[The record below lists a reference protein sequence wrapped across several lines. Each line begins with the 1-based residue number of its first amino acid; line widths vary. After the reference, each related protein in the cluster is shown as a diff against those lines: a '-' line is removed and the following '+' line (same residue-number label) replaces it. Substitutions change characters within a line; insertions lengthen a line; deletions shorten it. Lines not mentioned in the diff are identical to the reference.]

1 MWLAKLAE
9 LIDGG
14 MLKVL
19 WLKEAAKHMNVVRPT
34 HRGKIV
40 TELAD

>member
-1 MWLAKLAE
+1 MWLAMLAE

-14 MLKVL
+14 TLKVL
-19 WLKEAAKHMNVVRPT
+19 WLKEAAKHMKCCRAPIE
-34 HRGKIV
+34 GKIV

>member
-1 MWLAKLAE
+1 MWLAMLAE

-14 MLKVL
+14 TLKVL
-19 WLKEAAKHMNVVRPT
+19 WLKEAAKHMKCCRAPIG
-34 HRGKIV
+34 GKIV